1 MVDILE
7 FKKKGIIQRKVIL
20 TNKKTGEI
28 RTYLLRA
35 FLPGDEEGMI
45 ACVKEE
51 HKNSYFKKFFYDPVL
66 LRKKAEG
73 EEYIFFVAEEVTES
87 EEADGCKNQIAGIE
101 LLRIFKEHGDDYIEP
116 ASQMI
121 RKSHR
126 GYGLSGA
133 LVDYTYEVAIS
144 LKPAALFSHVA
155 MYHTI
160 TQHVCEA
167 YGMIPVGYEIGSFL
181 TEVMENSFVMKRIK
195 KYSAGTLCY
204 PVEHTKPVTVYLP
217 TELADYGTSIYEKL
231 NVPYH
236 IVTEKNVAN
245 ITDNAGVSKVPEE
258 SEIIISREN
267 EINRYITIDVKKVG
281 DDFYEKIGD
290 LLDEH
295 IRNGKNPDGW
305 VYHLMLDIDTP
316 EFIEQYHRLK
326 DMGFFLGSL
335 QPLCG
340 VHERAF
346 LYMVGNLELHMEDYE
361 VTEQFDVI
369 RSHINEFYKNRKQ

>member
-7 FKKKGIIQRKVIL
+7 FKKKGIIQREVIL
-20 TNKKTGEI
+20 TNKKTDESH
-28 RTYLLRA
+28 TYLLRA

-73 EEYIFFVAEEVTES
+73 EEYIFFVAEDVTGK
-87 EEADGCKNQIAGIE
+87 DIAGIE
-101 LLRIFKEHGDDYIEP
+101 LLRIFKEHGEDYIEP

-121 RKSHR
+121 RKNHR
-126 GYGLSGA
+126 GFGLSGA

-144 LKPAALFSHVA
+144 LKPSALFSHVA

-167 YGMIPVGYEIGSFL
+167 YGMVPVGYEIGSFL
-181 TEVMENSFVMKRIK
+181 TEVMENSFVMEKIK

-204 PVEHTKPVTVYLP
+204 PVEHKKPVTVYFP
-217 TELADYGTSIYEKL
+217 TELADYGASIYEEL

-236 IVTEKNVAN
+236 MVTEKEVVN
-245 ITDNAGVSKVPEE
+245 ITDSAGVSGAFEE
-258 SEIIISREN
+258 SEITISREN
-267 EINRYITIDVKKVG
+267 EINRYITIDVKKAG
-281 DDFYEKIGD
+281 DDFYEKIKA
-290 LLDEH
+290 LIEEH
-295 IRNGKNPDGW
+295 IRDGKNPDGW

-316 EFIEQYHRLK
+316 EFIDQYHRLK

-346 LYMVGNLELHMEDYE
+346 LYMVGDLELHMEDYE
-361 VTEQFDVI
+361 VTEKFDVV
-369 RSHINEFYKNRKQ
+369 RSHINEFYKNRK